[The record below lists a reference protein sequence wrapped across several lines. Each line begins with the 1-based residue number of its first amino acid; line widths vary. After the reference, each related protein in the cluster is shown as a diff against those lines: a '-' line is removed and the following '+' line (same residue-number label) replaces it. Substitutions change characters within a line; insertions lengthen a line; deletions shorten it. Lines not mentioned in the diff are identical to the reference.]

1 MSLQRLMGLEWTPQ
15 PLLVYK
21 PTKAG
26 SGTAMRVQLRLEPE
40 WEEGEGY
47 VRPVI
52 KGNGGLF
59 LELAEQQGTGEGGF
73 AKFGWADQSLIRVK
87 LGLPDVSKVITS
99 IDQVRL
105 AGQELPASF
114 RGKDQDPFTLSLF
127 HKFGDQSTAI
137 SLKLEQDRSFLRV
150 SKAKD
155 WSRSITLELHEE
167 LQLRTYLAMSMEGF
181 LRVGLR

>member
-1 MSLQRLMGLEWTPQ
+1 MSLSNLLGTEWTPQ

-21 PTKAG
+21 PRK
-26 SGTAMRVQLRLEPE
+26 SGDGVAMRVQLRLEPE
-40 WEEGEGY
+40 WEQGDGFA
-47 VRPVI
+47 RPVI

-73 AKFGWADQSLIRVK
+73 AKFGWSDPNIVRVK
-87 LGLPDVSKVITS
+87 LGLPDVSKILAS
-99 IDQVRL
+99 LEQVRL

-137 SLKLEQDRSFLRV
+137 TLKLEADRSFLRV

-155 WSRSITLELHEE
+155 WNRAISLEVHEE
-167 LQLRTYLAMSMEGF
+167 LQLRAYLGLALTGF

>member
-1 MSLQRLMGLEWTPQ
+1 MSLQRLMGTEWTPQ

-21 PTKAG
+21 PTKSG

-47 VRPVI
+47 VRPII

-59 LELAEQQGTGEGGF
+59 LELAEQQGTGDDGY
-73 AKFGWADQSLIRVK
+73 ARFGWADESLIRVK
-87 LGLPDVSKVITS
+87 LGLPDVSKLITS

-105 AGQELPASF
+105 AGQELPNSF
-114 RGKDQDPFTLSLF
+114 RGKDKDPFTLSLF
-127 HKFGDQSTAI
+127 HKFGDQATAI
-137 SLKLEQDRSFLRV
+137 TMKFEQERSFLRV
-150 SKAKD
+150 SKSRD
-155 WSRSITLELHEE
+155 WNRSITLELHEE
-167 LQLRTYLAMSMEGF
+167 LQLKAYLGLAMEGF